1 MRFLTSFY
9 FLLLFNQF
17 LLADCSDL
25 DYADCIYWSEYC
37 IWDDDMQECSEIG
50 GGGDFVYGP
59 YNFNSINSF
68 I

>member
-37 IWDDDMQECSEIG
+37 IWDDETQECSEIG
-50 GGGDFVYGP
+50 GGGGFVYGP
-59 YNFNSINSF
+59 YNFNFIN
-68 I
+68 